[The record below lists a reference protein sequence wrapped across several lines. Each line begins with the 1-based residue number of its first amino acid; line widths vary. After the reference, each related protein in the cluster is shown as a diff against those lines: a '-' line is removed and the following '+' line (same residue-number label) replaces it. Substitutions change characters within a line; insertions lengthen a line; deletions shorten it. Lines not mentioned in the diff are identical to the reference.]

1 MVAFSKSLNDRI
13 NLRTSTDEKSLFQ
26 RACELAGFRD
36 LTTFIVTTMRRESVK
51 LVKENTQF
59 LSSRDRD
66 IVLEALVNPPK
77 ANKHLQELM
86 KR

>member
-1 MVAFSKSLNDRI
+1 MTAFAKPLNDRI

-51 LVKENTQF
+51 LLRENTQL
-59 LSSRDRD
+59 LSARDRD
-66 IVLEALVNPPK
+66 IVLGALESPPK

-86 KR
+86 RR